1 MVVAAT
7 LILPYDKEPW
17 GSAPD
22 VRIRYFSDIRFPLER
37 ANGVQTMETCHAL
50 AARGHQVVLGVR
62 PDTVRPTRDP
72 FEFYGLPR
80 LTTLT
85 VDQAHVAGPP
95 TVRRLLYGAFALE
108 RASARTAD
116 IILTR
121 DLGVAALLLRLPR
134 WRRPPLVFES
144 HGFAP
149 VFAETMNELVL
160 GGRPARETKQRR
172 LYNREGRVWKRAEGY
187 VTTTRSLATELE
199 TRFGPRR
206 NVTTVPNG
214 VRLQPDRRFRPSK
227 PRAEPLVL
235 YAGHLYPWKGVDVL
249 LHAVVR
255 LPEVRAVVVG
265 GHPAEGDLG
274 RLRHMAQTLGVSDR
288 VYFTGMVPV
297 AEVQT
302 ALAAADVLVLP
313 TTSTASADRYT
324 SPLKLFEYL
333 AVGRPIVASDLQ
345 ATSEVLEDGRNAI
358 LVAPSDADALAA
370 GIRRAATDASL
381 ATRIARTAFDDAA
394 EYTWERRAERVDQ
407 LLHTVQ
413 AGR

>member
-1 MVVAAT
+1 
-7 LILPYDKEPW
+7 
-17 GSAPD
+17 
-22 VRIRYFSDIRFPLER
+22 
-37 ANGVQTMETCHAL
+37 METCHAL

-72 FEFYGLPR
+72 FDFYGLPR

-95 TVRRLLYGAFALE
+95 SVRRLLYVAFALE
-108 RASARTAD
+108 RAAVHRSD
-116 IILTR
+116 VILTR
-121 DLGVAALLLRLPR
+121 DLGVASLLLHLPR
-134 WRRPPLVFES
+134 SRRPPLVFES

-149 VFAETMNELVL
+149 VFAETMNELVSD
-160 GGRPARETKQRR
+160 GRPARDTKQRR
-172 LYNREGRVWKRAEGY
+172 LYNREARVWRLADGY
-187 VTTTRSLATELE
+187 LTTTRSLATELE

-206 NVTTVPNG
+206 NVITVPNG
-214 VRLQPDRRFRPSK
+214 VRLRPDRQFRALNTWSTRE
-227 PRAEPLVL
+227 PRVVL

-249 LHAVVR
+249 LHAVAR
-255 LPEVRAVVVG
+255 LPAVRAVVVG

-274 RLRHMAQTLGVSDR
+274 RLRDMAQTLGVSDR
-288 VYFTGMVPV
+288 VDFRGMVPV
-297 AEVQT
+297 ADVQT

-345 ATSEVLEDGRNAI
+345 ATREVLEDGRNAI
-358 LVAPSDADALAA
+358 LVAPSNADALAA

-381 ATRIARTAFDDAA
+381 AARIARTAFDDAA
-394 EYTWERRAERVDQ
+394 GYTWEHRAERVDQ
-407 LLHTVQ
+407 LLQTVQ
-413 AGR
+413 GGR

>member
-1 MVVAAT
+1 MV
-7 LILPYDKEPW
+7 EPARE
-17 GSAPD
+17 SESPCLE

-62 PDTVRPTRDP
+62 PDTVRPARDP
-72 FEFYGLPR
+72 FEFYGLPPVP
-80 LTTLT
+80 TLT
-85 VDQAHVAGPP
+85 IDRARVAGPP
-95 TVRRLLYGAFALE
+95 GVRRMLYVAFALE
-108 RASARTAD
+108 RASARRAD
-116 IILTR
+116 VILTR
-121 DLGVAALLLRLPR
+121 DLGVASVLLRLPR

-144 HGFAP
+144 HGFSP
-149 VFAETMNELVL
+149 VFAETMNELVSD
-160 GGRPARETKQRR
+160 GRPARETKQRR
-172 LYNREGRVWKRAEGY
+172 LYNREARVWKRAEGY
-187 VTTTRSLATELE
+187 VTTTRGLATELE

-214 VRLQPDRRFRPSK
+214 VRLPPGRRFRASNPH
-227 PRAEPLVL
+227 AEPLVL

-249 LHAVVR
+249 LHAVAR

-265 GHPAEGDLG
+265 GHPAEGDLE
-274 RLRHMAQTLGVSDR
+274 RLRQMAQTLGVSDR
-288 VYFTGMVPV
+288 VDFRGMVPV
-297 AEVQT
+297 ADVQT

-345 ATSEVLEDGRNAI
+345 ATREVLEDGRNAI

-370 GIRRAATDASL
+370 GIRRAVTDASL
-381 ATRIARTAFDDAA
+381 AAGIARAAFDDAA
-394 EYTWERRAERVDQ
+394 GYTWERRAERVDQ
-407 LLHTVQ
+407 LLQTVQ